1 MTFGIRRGNSLSAME
16 VFQMNRDDAQNL
28 LDDLIARAKKL
39 GADAADALV
48 VNSTSISHA
57 ERLGKTERL
66 ERSESRDL
74 GLRVFFGKQQAVVSS
89 NDWDVET
96 LDDLVER
103 AVAMAKVVPEDP
115 YCGLAD
121 PEFLFS
127 GDIPDLDIF
136 DTTEPAPEALID
148 RAKAAEEAARA
159 VAGVTN
165 SEGAEASWS
174 LNDVTLA
181 ASNGFSGG
189 YEISRHGVGVSVI
202 AGEGTEM
209 ERDYEFSSTVHES
222 DLDDS
227 AAVGRAAGERAVKR
241 LNPRKAPTAVAPV
254 VYDPRVSHGLIGHL
268 ASAINGAAIARGTS
282 FLKDAM
288 NSKIFADG
296 ITVTDDPH
304 RKRGLRSKPFD
315 AEGLANASMNLI
327 EDGVLTSWVLD
338 LRAAR
343 QLGLKSTARASRGV
357 SGPPSPSVTN
367 LYLAPGSVPPKALMA
382 DIDSGFYVTELMGY
396 GIDMITGDYSRG
408 AAGYWIEK
416 GEITYPVSEMTV
428 AGNLKDIFLN
438 LIPADDLTFRYGSNA
453 PTVRVD
459 GLTVAGE

>member
-1 MTFGIRRGNSLSAME
+1 
-16 VFQMNRDDAQNL
+16 MNGDDARSL
-28 LDDLIARAKKL
+28 LDDLITKAKKR

-57 ERLGKTERL
+57 ERLGQTERL
-66 ERSESRDL
+66 ERSEARDL

-89 NDWDVET
+89 NDWQAET
-96 LDDLVER
+96 LDDLVDR

-121 PEFLFS
+121 ADQLFTGDLPE
-127 GDIPDLDIF
+127 LDIF
-136 DTTEPAPEALID
+136 DSTEPAPEALIE
-148 RAKAAEEAARA
+148 RAKAAEDAARA
-159 VAGVTN
+159 VKGVTN
-165 SEGAEASWS
+165 SEGAESSWS

-189 YEISRHGVGVSVI
+189 YESSRHGVGVSVI
-202 AGEGTEM
+202 AGEGTGM

-227 AAVGRAAGERAVKR
+227 TAVGKAAGERAVKR
-241 LNPRKAPTAVAPV
+241 LSPRKGPTLKAPV

-268 ASAINGAAIARGTS
+268 ASAINGASIARGTS

-288 NSKIFADG
+288 DTKVFADG
-296 ITVTDDPH
+296 ITITDDPH

-315 AEGLANASMNLI
+315 AEGLANQSMSLI
-327 EDGVLTSWVLD
+327 EDGVLKSWILD
-338 LRAAR
+338 LRSAR
-343 QLGLKSTARASRGV
+343 QLGLTSTARASRGV

-367 LYLAPGSVPPKALMA
+367 LYLVAGTDTPEALMS
-382 DIDSGFYVTELMGY
+382 DIDSGFYVTELMGF
-396 GIDMITGDYSRG
+396 GIDMVTGDYSRG

-416 GEITYPVSEMTV
+416 GEIAYPVSEMTV
-428 AGNLKDIFLN
+428 AGNLKDMFLN
-438 LIPADDLTFRYGSNA
+438 LTPANDLTFRYGTNA

-459 GLTVAGE
+459 GMTVAGE

>member
-1 MTFGIRRGNSLSAME
+1 
-16 VFQMNRDDAQNL
+16 MNGEDAQSL
-28 LDDLIARAKKL
+28 LDDLITRAKKL

-48 VNSTSISHA
+48 VNSTAISHA
-57 ERLGKTERL
+57 ERLGKTEQL

-89 NDWDVET
+89 NDWDTRT
-96 LDDLVER
+96 LQELVER
-103 AVAMAKVVPEDP
+103 AVAMAKAVPEDP

-121 PEFLFS
+121 PDMLFT
-127 GDIPDLDIF
+127 GTQPDLDIF
-136 DTTEPAPEALID
+136 DTTEPAPEALIE

-159 VAGVTN
+159 VEGVSN
-165 SEGAEASWS
+165 SEGAESSWS

-181 ASNGFSGG
+181 ASNGFSAG

-202 AGEGTEM
+202 AGEGTGM

-222 DLDDS
+222 DLDDPV
-227 AAVGRAAGERAVKR
+227 AVGRSAGERAVKR
-241 LNPRKAPTAVAPV
+241 LNPRKASTAKVPV
-254 VYDPRVSHGLIGHL
+254 VYDPRVSNGLIGHL
-268 ASAINGAAIARGTS
+268 ASAVNGAAIARGTS
-282 FLKDAM
+282 FLKDSM
-288 NSKIFADG
+288 GEKIFADG
-296 ITVTDDPH
+296 ITITDDPH

-315 AEGLANASMNLI
+315 AEGLANAAMNLI

-343 QLGLKSTARASRGV
+343 QLGLTSTARAARGV

-367 LYLAPGSVPPKALMA
+367 LYLAPGSDTPEALMA
-382 DIDSGFYVTELMGY
+382 DIESGFYVTELMGF

-416 GEITYPVSEMTV
+416 GEIAYPVSEMTV
-428 AGNLKDIFLN
+428 AGNLKDMFLN
-438 LIPADDLTFRYGSNA
+438 LIPANDLTFRYGSNA

-459 GLTVAGE
+459 GMTVAGE

>member
-1 MTFGIRRGNSLSAME
+1 
-16 VFQMNRDDAQNL
+16 MNGDDARSL
-28 LDDLIARAKKL
+28 LDDLITKAKKR
-39 GADAADALV
+39 GADAADALL

-57 ERLGKTERL
+57 ERLGQTERL
-66 ERSESRDL
+66 ERSEARDL

-89 NDWDVET
+89 NDWQAET
-96 LDDLVER
+96 LDDLVDR

-121 PEFLFS
+121 VDQLFTGDLPE
-127 GDIPDLDIF
+127 LDIF
-136 DTTEPAPEALID
+136 DSTEPAPEALIE

-159 VAGVTN
+159 VKGVTN
-165 SEGAEASWS
+165 SEGAESSWS

-202 AGEGTEM
+202 AGEGTGM

-227 AAVGRAAGERAVKR
+227 TAVGKAAGERAVKR
-241 LNPRKAPTAVAPV
+241 LSPRKGPTLKAPV

-268 ASAINGAAIARGTS
+268 ASAINGSSIARGTS

-288 NSKIFADG
+288 DTKVFADG
-296 ITVTDDPH
+296 ITITDDPH

-315 AEGLANASMNLI
+315 AEGLANQSMSLI
-327 EDGVLTSWVLD
+327 EDGVLKSWILD
-338 LRAAR
+338 LRSAR
-343 QLGLKSTARASRGV
+343 QLGLTSTARASRGV

-367 LYLAPGSVPPKALMA
+367 LYLVAGTDTPAALMS
-382 DIDSGFYVTELMGY
+382 DIDSGFYVTELMGF
-396 GIDMITGDYSRG
+396 GIDMVTGDYSRG

-416 GEITYPVSEMTV
+416 GEIAYPVSEMTV
-428 AGNLKDIFLN
+428 AGNLKDMFLN
-438 LIPADDLTFRYGSNA
+438 LTPANDLTFRYGTNA

-459 GLTVAGE
+459 GMTVAGE

>member
-1 MTFGIRRGNSLSAME
+1 
-16 VFQMNRDDAQNL
+16 MNGDDARNL
-28 LDDLIARAKKL
+28 LDDLLARAKKL

-48 VNSTSISHA
+48 VNSTAISHA

-89 NDWDVET
+89 NDWDAAT

-115 YCGLAD
+115 FCGLAD
-121 PEFLFS
+121 PDQLFS
-127 GDIPDLDIF
+127 GDVPDLDIF
-136 DTTEPAPEALID
+136 DSTEPAPEALID

-159 VAGVTN
+159 VSGVTN
-165 SEGAEASWS
+165 SEGAESSWS
-174 LNDVTLA
+174 LNNVTLA

-202 AGEGTEM
+202 AGEGTGM

-227 AAVGRAAGERAVKR
+227 TAVGTSAGERAVKR
-241 LNPRKAPTAVAPV
+241 LNPRKAPTAVVPV
-254 VYDPRVSHGLIGHL
+254 VYDPRVSNGLIGHL
-268 ASAINGAAIARGTS
+268 SSAINGAAIARGTS

-288 NSKIFADG
+288 NTKIFASG
-296 ITVTDDPH
+296 ITITDDPH

-315 AEGLANASMNLI
+315 AEGLANQSMNLI

-338 LRAAR
+338 LRSSR
-343 QLGLKSTARASRGV
+343 QLDLKSTARASRGV

-367 LYLAPGSVPPKALMA
+367 LYLAPGAATPEALMA
-382 DIDSGFYVTELMGY
+382 DIDSGFYITELMGF

-408 AAGYWIEK
+408 AAGYWIEN

-428 AGNLKDIFLN
+428 AGNLKDMFLN
-438 LIPADDLTFRYGSNA
+438 LTPADNLTFRYGSNA
-453 PTVRVD
+453 PTVRID
-459 GLTVAGE
+459 GMTVAGE

>member
-1 MTFGIRRGNSLSAME
+1 MNS
-16 VFQMNRDDAQNL
+16 DDARNL
-28 LDDLIARAKKL
+28 LDDLLARTKKL

-48 VNSTSISHA
+48 VNSTAISHA

-74 GLRVFFGKQQAVVSS
+74 GLRVFFGKQQAVASS
-89 NDWDVET
+89 NDWDAAT

-103 AVAMAKVVPEDP
+103 AVAMAKAVPEDP
-115 YCGLAD
+115 FCGLAD
-121 PEFLFS
+121 PDHLFS
-127 GDIPDLDIF
+127 GDVPDLDIF
-136 DTTEPAPEALID
+136 DSTEPAPEALIC

-159 VAGVTN
+159 VLGVTN
-165 SEGAEASWS
+165 SEGAESSWS

-181 ASNGFSGG
+181 ASNGFFGG
-189 YEISRHGVGVSVI
+189 YGISRHGVGVSVI
-202 AGEGTEM
+202 AGEGTGM

-227 AAVGRAAGERAVKR
+227 TVVGKSAGERAVKR
-241 LNPRKAPTAVAPV
+241 LNPRKAPTAVVPV
-254 VYDPRVSHGLIGHL
+254 VYDPRVSNGLIGHL
-268 ASAINGAAIARGTS
+268 AGATNGAAIARGTS

-288 NSKIFADG
+288 NTKIFASG

-315 AEGLANASMNLI
+315 AEGLANQSMNLI

-338 LRAAR
+338 LRSSR
-343 QLGLKSTARASRGV
+343 QLDLKSTARASRGV

-367 LYLAPGSVPPKALMA
+367 LYLAPGAATPEALMA
-382 DIDSGFYVTELMGY
+382 DIDSGFYITELMGF

-408 AAGYWIEK
+408 AAGYWIEN
-416 GEITYPVSEMTV
+416 GEVTYAVSEMTV
-428 AGNLKDIFLN
+428 AGNLKDMFSN
-438 LIPADDLTFRYGSNA
+438 LTPANDLTFRYGSNA
-453 PTVRVD
+453 PTVRID
-459 GLTVAGE
+459 GMTVAGE

>member
-1 MTFGIRRGNSLSAME
+1 
-16 VFQMNRDDAQNL
+16 MNGDDARSL
-28 LDDLIARAKKL
+28 LDDLITKAKKR
-39 GADAADALV
+39 GADAADALL

-57 ERLGKTERL
+57 ERLGQTERL
-66 ERSESRDL
+66 ERSEARDL

-89 NDWDVET
+89 NDWQAET
-96 LDDLVER
+96 LDDLVDR

-121 PEFLFS
+121 ADQLFTGDLPE
-127 GDIPDLDIF
+127 LDIF
-136 DTTEPAPEALID
+136 DSTEPAPEALIE

-159 VAGVTN
+159 VKGVTN
-165 SEGAEASWS
+165 SEGAESSWS

-202 AGEGTEM
+202 AGEGTGM

-227 AAVGRAAGERAVKR
+227 TAVGKAAGERAVKR
-241 LNPRKAPTAVAPV
+241 LSPRKGPTLKAPV

-268 ASAINGAAIARGTS
+268 ASAINGSSIARGTS

-288 NSKIFADG
+288 DTKVFADG
-296 ITVTDDPH
+296 ITITDDPH

-315 AEGLANASMNLI
+315 AEGLANQSMSLI
-327 EDGVLTSWVLD
+327 EDGVLKSWILD
-338 LRAAR
+338 LRSAR
-343 QLGLKSTARASRGV
+343 QLGLTSTARASRGV

-367 LYLAPGSVPPKALMA
+367 LYLVAGTDTSAALMS
-382 DIDSGFYVTELMGY
+382 DIDSGFYVTELMGF
-396 GIDMITGDYSRG
+396 GIDMVTGDYSRG

-416 GEITYPVSEMTV
+416 GEIAYPVSEMTV
-428 AGNLKDIFLN
+428 AGNLKDMFLN
-438 LIPADDLTFRYGSNA
+438 LTPANDLTFRYGTNA

-459 GLTVAGE
+459 GMTVAGE

>member
-1 MTFGIRRGNSLSAME
+1 
-16 VFQMNRDDAQNL
+16 MNGDDARSL
-28 LDDLIARAKKL
+28 LDDLITKAKKR
-39 GADAADALV
+39 GADAADALL

-57 ERLGKTERL
+57 ERLGQTERL
-66 ERSESRDL
+66 ERSEARDL

-89 NDWDVET
+89 NDWQAET
-96 LDDLVER
+96 LDDLVDR

-121 PEFLFS
+121 VDQLFTGDLPE
-127 GDIPDLDIF
+127 LDIF
-136 DTTEPAPEALID
+136 DSTEPAPEALIE

-159 VAGVTN
+159 VKGGTN
-165 SEGAEASWS
+165 SEGAESSWS

-202 AGEGTEM
+202 AGEGTGM

-227 AAVGRAAGERAVKR
+227 TAVGKAAGERAVKR
-241 LNPRKAPTAVAPV
+241 LSSRKGPTLKAPV

-268 ASAINGAAIARGTS
+268 ASAINGSSIARGTS

-288 NSKIFADG
+288 DTKVFADG
-296 ITVTDDPH
+296 ITITDDPH

-315 AEGLANASMNLI
+315 AEGLANQSMSLI
-327 EDGVLTSWVLD
+327 EDGVLKSWILD
-338 LRAAR
+338 LRSAR
-343 QLGLKSTARASRGV
+343 QLGLTSTARASRGV

-367 LYLAPGSVPPKALMA
+367 LYLVAGTDTPAALMS
-382 DIDSGFYVTELMGY
+382 DIDSGFYVTELMGF
-396 GIDMITGDYSRG
+396 GIDMVTGDYSRG

-416 GEITYPVSEMTV
+416 GEIAYPVSEMTV
-428 AGNLKDIFLN
+428 AGNLKDMFLN
-438 LIPADDLTFRYGSNA
+438 LTPANDLTFRYGTNA

-459 GLTVAGE
+459 GMTVAGE

>member
-1 MTFGIRRGNSLSAME
+1 
-16 VFQMNRDDAQNL
+16 MNGDDARSL
-28 LDDLIARAKKL
+28 LDDLITKAKKR

-57 ERLGKTERL
+57 ERLGQTERL
-66 ERSESRDL
+66 ERSEARDL

-89 NDWDVET
+89 NDWQAET
-96 LDDLVER
+96 LDDLVDR

-121 PEFLFS
+121 ADQLFTGDLPE
-127 GDIPDLDIF
+127 LDIF
-136 DTTEPAPEALID
+136 DSTEPAPEALIE
-148 RAKAAEEAARA
+148 RAKAAEDAARA
-159 VAGVTN
+159 VKGVTN
-165 SEGAEASWS
+165 SEGAESSWS

-202 AGEGTEM
+202 AGEGTGM

-222 DLDDS
+222 YLDDS
-227 AAVGRAAGERAVKR
+227 TAVGKAAGERAVKR
-241 LNPRKAPTAVAPV
+241 LSPRKGPTLKAPV

-268 ASAINGAAIARGTS
+268 ASAINGASIARGTS

-288 NSKIFADG
+288 DTKVFADG
-296 ITVTDDPH
+296 ITITDDPH

-315 AEGLANASMNLI
+315 AEGLANQSMSLI
-327 EDGVLTSWVLD
+327 EDGVLKSWILD
-338 LRAAR
+338 LRSAR
-343 QLGLKSTARASRGV
+343 QLGLTSTARASRGV

-367 LYLAPGSVPPKALMA
+367 LYLVAGTDTPEALMS
-382 DIDSGFYVTELMGY
+382 DIDSGFYVTELMGF
-396 GIDMITGDYSRG
+396 GIDMVTGDYSRG

-416 GEITYPVSEMTV
+416 GEIAYPVSEMTV
-428 AGNLKDIFLN
+428 AGNLKDMFLN
-438 LIPADDLTFRYGSNA
+438 LTPANDLTFRYGTNA

-459 GLTVAGE
+459 GMTVAGE

>member
-1 MTFGIRRGNSLSAME
+1 
-16 VFQMNRDDAQNL
+16 MNGDDARSL
-28 LDDLIARAKKL
+28 LDDLITKAKKR
-39 GADAADALV
+39 GADAADALL
-48 VNSTSISHA
+48 VNSNSISHA
-57 ERLGKTERL
+57 ERLGQTERL
-66 ERSESRDL
+66 ERSEARDL

-89 NDWDVET
+89 NDWQAET
-96 LDDLVER
+96 LDDLVDR

-121 PEFLFS
+121 ADQLFTGDLPE
-127 GDIPDLDIF
+127 LDIF
-136 DTTEPAPEALID
+136 DSTEPAPEALIE

-159 VAGVTN
+159 VKGVTN
-165 SEGAEASWS
+165 SEGAESSWS

-202 AGEGTEM
+202 AGEGTGM

-227 AAVGRAAGERAVKR
+227 TSVGKAAGERAVKR
-241 LNPRKAPTAVAPV
+241 LSPRKGPTLKAPV

-268 ASAINGAAIARGTS
+268 ASAINGSSIARGTS
-282 FLKDAM
+282 FLKDAIDT
-288 NSKIFADG
+288 KVFADG
-296 ITVTDDPH
+296 ITITDDPH

-315 AEGLANASMNLI
+315 AEGLANQSMSLI
-327 EDGVLTSWVLD
+327 EDGVLKSWILD
-338 LRAAR
+338 LRSAR
-343 QLGLKSTARASRGV
+343 QLGLTSTARASRGV

-367 LYLAPGSVPPKALMA
+367 LYLVAGTDTPAALMS
-382 DIDSGFYVTELMGY
+382 DIDSGFYVTELMGF
-396 GIDMITGDYSRG
+396 GIDMVTGDYSRG

-416 GEITYPVSEMTV
+416 GEIAYPVSEMTV
-428 AGNLKDIFLN
+428 AGNLKDMFLN
-438 LIPADDLTFRYGSNA
+438 LTPANDLTFRYGTNA

-459 GLTVAGE
+459 GMTVAGE

>member
-1 MTFGIRRGNSLSAME
+1 
-16 VFQMNRDDAQNL
+16 MNGDDARSL
-28 LDDLIARAKKL
+28 LDDLITKAKKR
-39 GADAADALV
+39 GADAADALL
-48 VNSTSISHA
+48 VNSNSISHA
-57 ERLGKTERL
+57 ERLGQTERL
-66 ERSESRDL
+66 ERSEARDL

-89 NDWDVET
+89 NDWQAET
-96 LDDLVER
+96 LDDLVDR

-121 PEFLFS
+121 ADQLFTGDLPE
-127 GDIPDLDIF
+127 LDIF
-136 DTTEPAPEALID
+136 DSTEPAPEALIE

-159 VAGVTN
+159 VKGVTN
-165 SEGAEASWS
+165 SEGAESSWS

-202 AGEGTEM
+202 AGEGTGM

-227 AAVGRAAGERAVKR
+227 TAVGKAAGERAVKR
-241 LNPRKAPTAVAPV
+241 LSPRKGPTLKAPV

-268 ASAINGAAIARGTS
+268 ASAINGSSIARGTS

-288 NSKIFADG
+288 DTKVFADG
-296 ITVTDDPH
+296 ITITDDPH

-315 AEGLANASMNLI
+315 AEGLANQSMSLI
-327 EDGVLTSWVLD
+327 EDGVLKSWILD
-338 LRAAR
+338 LRSAR
-343 QLGLKSTARASRGV
+343 QLGLTSTARASRGV

-367 LYLAPGSVPPKALMA
+367 LYLVAGTDTPAALMS
-382 DIDSGFYVTELMGY
+382 DIDSGFYVTELMGF
-396 GIDMITGDYSRG
+396 GIDMVTGDYSRG

-416 GEITYPVSEMTV
+416 GEIAYPVSEMTV
-428 AGNLKDIFLN
+428 AGNLKDMFLN
-438 LIPADDLTFRYGSNA
+438 LTPANDLTFRYGTNA

-459 GLTVAGE
+459 GMTVAGE

>member
-1 MTFGIRRGNSLSAME
+1 
-16 VFQMNRDDAQNL
+16 
-28 LDDLIARAKKL
+28 
-39 GADAADALV
+39 
-48 VNSTSISHA
+48 
-57 ERLGKTERL
+57 
-66 ERSESRDL
+66 ERSEARDL

-89 NDWDVET
+89 NDWQAET
-96 LDDLVER
+96 LDDLVDR

-121 PEFLFS
+121 ADQLFTGDLPE
-127 GDIPDLDIF
+127 LDIF
-136 DTTEPAPEALID
+136 DSTEPAPEALIE
-148 RAKAAEEAARA
+148 RAKAAEDAARA
-159 VAGVTN
+159 VKGVTN
-165 SEGAEASWS
+165 SEGAESSWS

-202 AGEGTEM
+202 AGEGTGM

-227 AAVGRAAGERAVKR
+227 TAVGKAAGERAVKR
-241 LNPRKAPTAVAPV
+241 LSPRKGPTLKAPV

-268 ASAINGAAIARGTS
+268 ASAINGASIARGTS

-288 NSKIFADG
+288 DTKVFADG
-296 ITVTDDPH
+296 ITITDDPH

-315 AEGLANASMNLI
+315 AEGLANQSMSLI
-327 EDGVLTSWVLD
+327 EDGVLKSWILD
-338 LRAAR
+338 LRSAR
-343 QLGLKSTARASRGV
+343 QLGLTSTARASRGV

-367 LYLAPGSVPPKALMA
+367 LYLVAGTDTPEALMS
-382 DIDSGFYVTELMGY
+382 DIDSGFYVTELMGF
-396 GIDMITGDYSRG
+396 GIDMVTGDYSRG

-416 GEITYPVSEMTV
+416 GEIAYPVSEMTV
-428 AGNLKDIFLN
+428 AGNLKDMFLN
-438 LIPADDLTFRYGSNA
+438 LTPANDLTFRYGTNA

-459 GLTVAGE
+459 GMTVAGE

>member
-1 MTFGIRRGNSLSAME
+1 
-16 VFQMNRDDAQNL
+16 MNGDDARSL
-28 LDDLIARAKKL
+28 LDDLITKAKKR
-39 GADAADALV
+39 GADAADALL
-48 VNSTSISHA
+48 VNSNSISHA
-57 ERLGKTERL
+57 ERLGQTERL
-66 ERSESRDL
+66 ERSEARDL

-89 NDWDVET
+89 NDWQAET
-96 LDDLVER
+96 LDDLVDR

-121 PEFLFS
+121 ADQLFTGDLPE
-127 GDIPDLDIF
+127 LDIF
-136 DTTEPAPEALID
+136 DSTEPAPEALIE

-159 VAGVTN
+159 VKGVTN
-165 SEGAEASWS
+165 SEGAESSWS

-202 AGEGTEM
+202 AGEGTGM

-227 AAVGRAAGERAVKR
+227 TSVGKAAGERVVKR
-241 LNPRKAPTAVAPV
+241 LSPRKGPTLKAPV

-268 ASAINGAAIARGTS
+268 ASAINGSSIARGTS
-282 FLKDAM
+282 FLKDAIDT
-288 NSKIFADG
+288 KVFADG
-296 ITVTDDPH
+296 ITITDDPH

-315 AEGLANASMNLI
+315 AEGLANQSMSLI
-327 EDGVLTSWVLD
+327 EDGVLKSWILD
-338 LRAAR
+338 LRSAR
-343 QLGLKSTARASRGV
+343 QLGLTSTARASRGV

-367 LYLAPGSVPPKALMA
+367 LYLVAGTDTPAALMS
-382 DIDSGFYVTELMGY
+382 DIDSGFYVTELMGF
-396 GIDMITGDYSRG
+396 GIDMVTGDYSRG

-416 GEITYPVSEMTV
+416 GEIAYPVSEMTV
-428 AGNLKDIFLN
+428 AGNLKDMFLN
-438 LIPADDLTFRYGSNA
+438 LTPANDLTFRYGTNA

-459 GLTVAGE
+459 GMTVAGE